1 MQSGSKPAP
10 STGDISGV
18 RATPNLTDIERSI
31 LDFMVLYLRT
41 NTYQPSI
48 REIGQEF
55 GIKSTKTVSEHLQAL
70 ADKGFIERDP
80 SRSRAVR
87 ILSVDLAPETV
98 SLPCFRTLEDAARG
112 ARRLRPEA
120 HLSLDRRFAGGE
132 GGFLVRAPG
141 DALADAGIHDGDL
154 LVVSPVL
161 AEELEDG
168 ELIVARVGGVPDY
181 YRLRKIGS
189 RSLLHPTGGE
199 GAPAAI
205 SEPAPL
211 VLLGRVSALCR
222 RVDPLPSTAQ
232 TAH

>member
-1 MQSGSKPAP
+1 MRSGSKPAT
-10 STGDISGV
+10 STGEISGV
-18 RATPNLTDIERSI
+18 RATPSLTDIERSI

-112 ARRLRPEA
+112 ARRLRPGA
-120 HLSLDRRFAGGE
+120 HLSLDRRLAGGE

-154 LVVSPVL
+154 LVVSPVV

-189 RSLLHPTGGE
+189 RNLLHPTGGE

-205 SEPAPL
+205 SEPASL

>member
-1 MQSGSKPAP
+1 MRSGSKPAT
-10 STGDISGV
+10 STGEISGV
-18 RATPNLTDIERSI
+18 RATPILTGIERGI

-87 ILSVDLAPETV
+87 ILSVDLAPSTV

-112 ARRLRPEA
+112 AHRPPAEA
-120 HLSLDRRFAGGE
+120 HFSLDRRLAGGE

-141 DALADAGIHDGDL
+141 EALADAGIRDGDL
-154 LVVSPVL
+154 LVISPVA

-168 ELIVARVGGVPDY
+168 ELIAARVGGDADY
-181 YRLRKIGS
+181 YRLRKMGS
-189 RSLLHPTGGE
+189 RNLLHPTGGE
-199 GAPAAI
+199 GARAAI
-205 SEPAPL
+205 SEPASL

-222 RVDPLPSTAQ
+222 RVDPLPSTAPI
-232 TAH
+232 AH